1 MNKFLGMLGLA
12 KRAGKITSGEFLSE
26 QSIKNGQS
34 RLIIIASDISEN
46 GKKDIVNACSYYG
59 VEYKEIGT
67 SEELGKAVGEDRRMV
82 ISVNDD
88 NFRNAILSKIERIDE
103 QYGR

>member
-12 KRAGKITSGEFLSE
+12 KRAGKITSGEFLCE
-26 QSIKNGQS
+26 QAIKNGQS
-34 RLIIIASDISEN
+34 RLVIIASNISEN
-46 GKKDIVNACSYYG
+46 SKKSVVNACSYYG
-59 VEYKEIGT
+59 VQYIELAT
-67 SEELGKAVGEDRRMV
+67 SVELGKAIGAGERMV

-88 NFRNAILSKIERIDE
+88 NFKDAILSKIERIDE